1 MHERGGKGEKG
12 GLGSMS
18 VRPQPPPG
26 GAATLVRWQLEAAAE
41 AERRSVAPSN
51 DMACINRLEAPS
63 HATGASVD
71 RRLAALHAQACEQ
84 QALGG
89 PHARISTAELMLN
102 TLVEDMGSSAE
113 VLSALLTEADPA
125 DVLSQVPDTTRLRS
139 KLRAV
144 MSALDAPVHR
154 PR

>member
-1 MHERGGKGEKG
+1 
-12 GLGSMS
+12 
-18 VRPQPPPG
+18 
-26 GAATLVRWQLEAAAE
+26 
-41 AERRSVAPSN
+41 
-51 DMACINRLEAPS
+51 
-63 HATGASVD
+63 
-71 RRLAALHAQACEQ
+71 
-84 QALGG
+84 
-89 PHARISTAELMLN
+89 MLN

-113 VLSALLTEADPA
+113 VLSALLTEADAA

>member
-1 MHERGGKGEKG
+1 MWELRVLQRAG
-12 GLGSMS
+12 
-18 VRPQPPPG
+18 
-26 GAATLVRWQLEAAAE
+26 
-41 AERRSVAPSN
+41 
-51 DMACINRLEAPS
+51 
-63 HATGASVD
+63 
-71 RRLAALHAQACEQ
+71 AQAREQ